1 MERVHLTGAVS
12 TRSFALSSAEW
23 VTTALAVTVSTSAYL
38 VGGFAYLA
46 RGVVG
51 DLTGFVV
58 LAVGGALLRARLR
71 HEALL
76 CLLLIGGVVLAA
88 PRWPLAAGV
97 GRGGMVDR
105 VLRRA
110 GRLRRGTAPALR
122 LRRRRAQTA
131 KDP

>member
-1 MERVHLTGAVS
+1 MERVRLTGAVS
-12 TRSFALSSAEW
+12 TRSFALSRAEW

-88 PRWPLAAGV
+88 PRWPLAWGEAAWWTVFFV
-97 GRGGMVDR
+97 GLGGYVA
-105 VLRRA
+105 V
-110 GRLRRGTAPALR
+110 
-122 LRRRRAQTA
+122 RRRLC
-131 KDP
+131 D